1 MLSILGEFALN
12 TYGATA
18 IVSGVIASLVS
29 LASATALASQSLE
42 DGSVLSIP
50 RDKRGATGAGAR
62 GKAGAN
68 CRM

>member
-18 IVSGVIASLVS
+18 MVSGVIASLVS
-29 LASATALASQSLE
+29 LASATALASKSLSRSG
-42 DGSVLSIP
+42 DLG
-50 RDKRGATGAGAR
+50 GAGVRRPDAH